1 MQRPVILHTLDPL
14 MQLDPVV
21 SVSALHSVLW
31 VQAHDIDVE
40 PCHHEL
46 RVLQSIGEG
55 GLIDL
60 RVFTQLLVGCVKSY
74 PARLGVKFDDV
85 GRFIFVGCDQEG

>member
-46 RVLQSIGEG
+46 RVL
-55 GLIDL
+55 
-60 RVFTQLLVGCVKSY
+60 
-74 PARLGVKFDDV
+74 
-85 GRFIFVGCDQEG
+85 